1 MYKLRRLFGRFWF
14 LIVAAGMLLAFLTI
28 ASNNKTLDVY
38 TGKDRGDG
46 GRVIEQEVQT
56 EKPFESQD
64 YSNSEIGLTMKVPAG
79 WTYVKKSGYDTFVHN
94 ASASS
99 VQVQI
104 LSYYPM
110 VNNVTAESLAES
122 YAARGLTLTEFQ
134 RETETSYYTICQENG
149 MNGVTDYVE
158 RVLWD
163 RDHVAK
169 IVFTFN
175 DSNYEKLQTDIWGCI
190 DSVQWVRENPV
201 PEGFCL
207 YYSQIGDFEF
217 AYPFGWAAE
226 PADGAFYASLEG
238 TNAYMSVNVEENNTL
253 MSNFSQVD
261 YSNSLS
267 SGRQNFVL
275 TQFQADDSSVYAEA
289 TFYYG
294 DVQMSL
300 MHFVI
305 ANGVY
310 HYSIAYE
317 CPTELGAEII
327 PLARDS
333 LDAVRIFYEL
343 SDEEKKAAESENA
356 AAQGRDSVF
365 TPDGV
370 GSQMQ
375 SEIQSKGEALSGST
389 GNEDV
394 DYSDPTTAQDSE
406 NVSSFAAALVQVA
419 EIPQDKAEAIAE
431 KWNSL
436 GMSRPTYAE
445 AYKGNDEILILL
457 VTDSSGVNYYL
468 YMTRGGDLQEIRM
481 NSEDGPTIGL

>member
-1 MYKLRRLFGRFWF
+1 MYNLRRLFGRFWF
-14 LIVAAGMLLAFLTI
+14 IAVAAVMLVIFLTV
-28 ASNNKTLDVY
+28 ASNNKTLNVY

-46 GRVIEQEVQT
+46 GRVIQQEVET

-64 YSNSEIGLTMKVPAG
+64 YANSEIGLTMKIPAG

-110 VNNVTAESLAES
+110 VNNATKESLAES
-122 YAARGLTLTEFQ
+122 FAARGLTLTEFS
-134 RETETSYYTICQENG
+134 RESETSYYTICQENG
-149 MNGVTDYVE
+149 MGGVTDYVE
-158 RVLWD
+158 EVLWD
-163 RDHVAK
+163 RDHVVK
-169 IVFTFN
+169 IVVTFN
-175 DSNYEKLQTDIWGCI
+175 DSYYDKLQTDIWGCI
-190 DSVQWVRENPV
+190 DSVQWIRENPV
-201 PEGFCL
+201 PEGFAL
-207 YYSQIGDFEF
+207 YYSQVGDFEF
-217 AYPFGWAAE
+217 AYPFGWAVEA
-226 PADGAFYASLEG
+226 ADGAFYASLEG

-253 MSNFSQVD
+253 MSNFSQVE

-267 SGRQNFVL
+267 AGRSDFVL
-275 TQFQADDSSVYAEA
+275 TQFQSDDSSVYAEA

-300 MHFVI
+300 MHCVI
-305 ANGVY
+305 ANGAY

-317 CPTELGAEII
+317 CPTEIGAEVI
-327 PLARDS
+327 PLARTA
-333 LDAVRIFYEL
+333 LDATRIFYEL
-343 SDEEKKAAESENA
+343 SEDEKKAVESENA

-375 SEIQSKGEALSGST
+375 SEIQSKGEALSGSS
-389 GNEDV
+389 GNGDV
-394 DYSDPTTAQDSE
+394 DYTDPTTAQDSE

-419 EIPQDKAEAIAE
+419 EIPQDKAEAVAE
-431 KWNSL
+431 KWTSL

-445 AYKGNDEILILL
+445 AYKGNDEIIILL
-457 VTDSSGVNYYL
+457 ITDSSGVNYYL
-468 YMTRGGDLQEIRM
+468 YLSRAGELQEIHM
-481 NSEDGPTIGL
+481 NSEDGPTIGF